1 LGRFTP
7 KKLVGGSPYGHRHV
21 QQFDHMFGF
30 RTHYRLVFEQV
41 IDHEP
46 TGGTHMMHIET
57 ISRSPQTRVRPVQVR
72 PAGRAGR
79 PGSNGPQPSRPI
91 AAPPR
96 YRGTGVLMSNAS
108 HRPRPITPAT
118 TVALAMVAAG
128 ITVWLGFVAHFGGM
142 LHSGP
147 EKAAVQMP
155 DRLAVVRVEPG
166 ETLQRLAARVA
177 PDAPTSQVAARIRE
191 LNELKSSA
199 VTAGQ
204 TLIAP
209 VG

>member
-1 LGRFTP
+1 
-7 KKLVGGSPYGHRHV
+7 
-21 QQFDHMFGF
+21 
-30 RTHYRLVFEQV
+30 
-41 IDHEP
+41 
-46 TGGTHMMHIET
+46 MMQIET
-57 ISRSPQTRVRPVQVR
+57 TSRSPQTRVRPVQVR
-72 PAGRAGR
+72 PAGRSGR
-79 PGSNGPQPSRPI
+79 PGSRGPQPSRPV

-108 HRPRPITPAT
+108 HRPRPITPVT
-118 TVALAMVAAG
+118 TVALAMIAAG

-142 LHSGP
+142 LHAGP

-155 DRLAVVRVEPG
+155 DQLAVVRVEPG
-166 ETLQRLAARVA
+166 ETLQHLAARVA
-177 PDAPTSQVAARIRE
+177 PDAPTSQVTARIRE
-191 LNELKSSA
+191 LNELHSSA

>member
-1 LGRFTP
+1 L
-7 KKLVGGSPYGHRHV
+7 

-30 RTHYRLVFEQV
+30 RTHYRLLFEQV

-57 ISRSPQTRVRPVQVR
+57 ISRSPQARVRPVQVR
-72 PAGRAGR
+72 PVGRRGHPAAR
-79 PGSNGPQPSRPI
+79 GPQSSRPI

-118 TVALAMVAAG
+118 TVALAMLAAG

-142 LHSGP
+142 LHSNP
-147 EKAAVQMP
+147 EKASVQMP
-155 DRLAVVRVEPG
+155 DQLAVVRVEPG

-177 PDAPTSQVAARIRE
+177 PDAPTSQVTARIRE
-191 LNELKSSA
+191 LNELPSSA

>member
-1 LGRFTP
+1 MFYRLQR
-7 KKLVGGSPYGHRHV
+7 V
-21 QQFDHMFGF
+21 QQFDHMFGI
-30 RTHYRLVFEQV
+30 RTHYRLCFEQV
-41 IDHEP
+41 IDYKP
-46 TGGTHMMHIET
+46 TGGTHMMPIET
-57 ISRSPQTRVRPVQVR
+57 ISPSAPIGVRPVQVR
-72 PAGRAGR
+72 PPARRGGHR
-79 PGSNGPQPSRPI
+79 GPQPSRPM

-96 YRGTGVLMSNAS
+96 YRGTGVLMSTAS

-118 TVALAMVAAG
+118 TVALALVAAG

-142 LHSGP
+142 LHAGP
-147 EKAAVQMP
+147 EKAAVQLP

-177 PDAPTSQVAARIRE
+177 PDAPTGEVAARIRE
-191 LNELKSSA
+191 LNELDSSA